1 MNKCIFVARLTRDPE
16 VRYSQG
22 AEPMAI
28 ASFCGAVDRKFKT
41 NDEQTADFLN
51 FKAFKK
57 QAELIEKFAKKGMKF
72 IIEARVQTGSYTN
85 KDGVKVYTTDF
96 VVENIEFAES
106 KQNGNS
112 SGKSQQAS
120 SSDGF
125 MNIPDGTDE
134 ELPFS

>member
-1 MNKCIFVARLTRDPE
+1 MNKFLCVCRLTRDPE
-16 VRYSQG
+16 IRYSQG
-22 AEPMAI
+22 DNPIAI

-41 NDEQTADFLN
+41 NNEQTADFLN
-51 FKAFKK
+51 FKAFGKI
-57 QAELIEKFAKKGMKF
+57 AEIVEKYAKKGMKF
-72 IIEARVQTGSYTN
+72 IIEARVQTGSYMN

-112 SGKSQQAS
+112 GGQSQQAS
-120 SSDGF
+120 GSEGF
-125 MNIPDGTDE
+125 MNLPDGIEE